1 MPNARYQMQGNC
13 IGLIDEA
20 KEAVIKAI
28 PDNASYVFKAVD
40 AGDQPVK
47 YNGADMVHVLRVP
60 RRPLTM
66 TGTLVVRR
74 PVMTSSVP
82 FAEYKGG
89 L

>member
-1 MPNARYQMQGNC
+1 
-13 IGLIDEA
+13 
-20 KEAVIKAI
+20 
-28 PDNASYVFKAVD
+28 
-40 AGDQPVK
+40 
-47 YNGADMVHVLRVP
+47 VLRVP